1 MSEQTILIWAAN
13 ALLLLHVLFVTFV
26 VAGLILI
33 YIGYSARWLWV
44 RNPWFRLF
52 HLIGIGIV
60 VLQSWLGVRC
70 PLTIWEMA
78 LRAEVGIET
87 YSGAFIQHWL
97 QALLYYSAP
106 GWVFVTAY
114 SLFGVLVLASWF
126 LIRPYRF

>member
-87 YSGAFIQHWL
+87 YSGAFIQHWI